1 MLIGGLSVAVA
12 ACGAATP
19 APAPPAGGEGRF
31 PVTVAHKYGTTT
43 IPREPAR
50 VVTVG
55 LSDHDYVLALGV
67 VPVGLT
73 DWYGDQPGGVWPWAR
88 AALAQRRP
96 R

>member
-12 ACGAATP
+12 ACSAPAQ
-19 APAPPAGGEGRF
+19 APAPRDKDGA
-31 PVTVAHKYGTTT
+31 TT
-43 IPREPAR
+43 IPREPTR

-73 DWYGDQPGGVWPWAR
+73 DWYGDSTAASGRGLAPHWAPP
-88 AALAQRRP
+88 RP